1 MSLSAEIHTLHTIA
15 PQEAQMKRGSALLLD
30 VRTPAEF
37 EDTHI
42 EGAILH
48 PITELKPDEVRR
60 ALEGR
65 SGCIVICQSGGRATR
80 AAEQLCASNI
90 PGVVVMAGG
99 MKAWRSAGLPVVEGK
114 KTISIERQVRIAAG
128 SLVLI
133 GAILG
138 YAVNP
143 AWVGLSAFVG
153 AGLIFAGVTDTCGM
167 ALMLARMPWNKR
179 GAQGSQGSACCM
191 R

>member
-1 MSLSAEIHTLHTIA
+1 MSQSAEVQAPLTIS
-15 PQEAQMKRGSALLLD
+15 PQEVQMKRGSALLLD

-37 EDTHI
+37 EDSHI
-42 EGAILH
+42 EGAMLH
-48 PITELKPDEVRR
+48 PVTELTPDEVRR

-65 SGCIVICQSGGRATR
+65 GGCIVICQSGGRATR

-99 MKAWRSAGLPVVEGK
+99 MKAWKSAGLPVIEGK

-138 YAVNP
+138 YTVNP
-143 AWVGLSAFVG
+143 VWIGLSAFVG

-167 ALMLARMPWNKR
+167 GLMLARMPWNKK
-179 GAQGSQGSACCM
+179 GGQSSQGSACCM